1 MQPNVDCALL
11 SLMLAAC
18 TVLALDTFVV
28 CGLGAN
34 SSDCTSSSVCSL
46 PPSPQTHLRVA
57 LLVPL
62 GKQLHSLACCL
73 GTPPTAMRRSLG
85 GEICVLFAVQLVM

>member
-1 MQPNVDCALL
+1 MQPDVDCALH

-34 SSDCTSSSVCSL
+34 SSDCTSSSVCF
-46 PPSPQTHLRVA
+46 PVTA
-57 LLVPL
+57 LFFFLSWCHH
-62 GKQLHSLACCL
+62 QHNDDF
-73 GTPPTAMRRSLG
+73 TRY
-85 GEICVLFAVQLVM
+85 